1 MSKSENSQM
10 YGQNAPFQIDG
21 NFGATA
27 GIVEMLIQSNA
38 DRVVLL
44 LNCRLSARKSLQLAV
59 KYRDEVVI
67 VKCKAKEMKNI
78 ELKNGKLVVNS

>member
-44 LNCRLSARKSLQLAV
+44 LNCRLSARKSL
-59 KYRDEVVI
+59 
-67 VKCKAKEMKNI
+67 
-78 ELKNGKLVVNS
+78 